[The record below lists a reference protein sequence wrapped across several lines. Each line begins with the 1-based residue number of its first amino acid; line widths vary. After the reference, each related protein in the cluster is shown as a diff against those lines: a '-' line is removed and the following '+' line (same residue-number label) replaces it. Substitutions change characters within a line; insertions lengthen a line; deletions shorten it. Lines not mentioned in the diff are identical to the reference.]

1 MQFHHIS
8 NNSEHAFGLLS
19 AAGAAAFLA
28 VRNLIKGEDDDLGDD
43 NGPTY
48 HSTGTQSQPS
58 STQLNV
64 LKLKNPEVNSFSG
77 NLLDWNTWQVAT
89 LATLTSAGFDDVL
102 NEDFDQEQ
110 TTDGPRKNRIVH
122 SILMKACSD

>member
-28 VRNLIKGEDDDLGDD
+28 VRNLIKGEVDDDLGDD
-43 NGPTY
+43 NGPTC

-58 STQLNV
+58 PTPLNI
-64 LKLKNPEVNSFSG
+64 LKMKNPEVNAFSG
-77 NLLDWNTWQVAT
+77 KLLDWNAWQVAT
-89 LATLTSAGFDDVL
+89 LATLTSAGFDEVL
-102 NEDFDQEQ
+102 NEDFDQE
-110 TTDGPRKNRIVH
+110 
-122 SILMKACSD
+122 